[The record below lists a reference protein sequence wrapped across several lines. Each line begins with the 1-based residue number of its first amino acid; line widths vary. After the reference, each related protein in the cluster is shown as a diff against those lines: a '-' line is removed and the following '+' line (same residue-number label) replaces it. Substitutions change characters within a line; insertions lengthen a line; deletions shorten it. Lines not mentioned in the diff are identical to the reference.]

1 MNTKKNKTPE
11 TVTPKTMPAYRVCR
25 LVKYANHPEGVVE
38 PAYYGGDI
46 WYEQFRDQYWLNRAD
61 AEKWLEEAQIKWA
74 AAAAK
79 GAAFIESIDPDLALR
94 IRKHEAT
101 QEDCRKP
108 YYNELRDAVYAIEH
122 WEWGKELLV
131 GEYQE
136 SNDICRL
143 NTLLSDPKEAGE
155 EKRREL
161 DEKMAFFG
169 ECEISW
175 SCTGHTRAEWQTQA
189 DAEWLIAN
197 RPEWEVEIDGSR
209 LFVRD
214 AAHAKVKVA

>member
-1 MNTKKNKTPE
+1 MDTKLEKTVNE
-11 TVTPKTMPAYRVCR
+11 MPAYRICR
-25 LVKYANHPEGVVE
+25 LAKYANHPEGVIE

-74 AAAAK
+74 AAAAN
-79 GAAFIESIDPDLALR
+79 GAAYIVRTDPELAER
-94 IRKHEAT
+94 IGHRECT
-101 QEDCRKP
+101 QEDCRLP
-108 YYNELRDAVYAIEH
+108 YYRDVQTAAYAVEHNKWGQELF
-122 WEWGKELLV
+122 V
-131 GEYQE
+131 GEYGE
-136 SNDICRL
+136 TNDICRL
-143 NTLLSDPKEAGE
+143 NTLLSDPKGAGE

-197 RPEWEVEIDGSR
+197 RPGWELEVDGSR

-214 AAHAKVKVA
+214 SAHAKVKVA